1 MAYTRYHKTY
11 FAWFCGFT
19 LLLNV
24 LVLYGMSLVTG
35 ESYTPC
41 LTTSSLAFLGSATIL
56 WVFVKYTRFGSELE
70 ECFVGLD
77 TYEGFESSHMYCEEA
92 DDLV

>member
-11 FAWFCGFT
+11 FMWLCGFT
-19 LLLNV
+19 LVLNV
-24 LVLYGMSLVTG
+24 LVLYGMAFLSG
-35 ESYTPC
+35 EPYTPC
-41 LTTSSLAFLGSATIL
+41 LVPSVVSFLGSATIL
-56 WVFVKYTRFGSELE
+56 WVLVKCTRFGSELE